1 MTLYR
6 AIKRL
11 CGILDVDFKL
21 QQGEKKPLEQRHPK
35 DSVVPEVT
43 LAALAAI
50 MLHMVDEDHGENR

>member
-1 MTLYR
+1 VTFYR
-6 AIKRL
+6 ATKRL

-21 QQGEKKPLEQRHPK
+21 QQGASKPLQQRLSK
-35 DSVVPEVT
+35 GGAAPEVT